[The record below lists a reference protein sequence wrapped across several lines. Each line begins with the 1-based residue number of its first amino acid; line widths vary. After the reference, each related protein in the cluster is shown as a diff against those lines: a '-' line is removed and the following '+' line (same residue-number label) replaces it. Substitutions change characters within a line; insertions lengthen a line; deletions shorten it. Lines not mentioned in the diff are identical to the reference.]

1 MMLFCYP
8 DKILRVKLEL
18 LEWTAKGKFPIG
30 QGVKVEQKRTFF
42 GKVDN
47 EAVILL
53 DLSYKQFGGII
64 VFTLV

>member
-1 MMLFCYP
+1 MMLFCHP

-47 EAVILL
+47 
-53 DLSYKQFGGII
+53 
-64 VFTLV
+64 